1 MYKPRLLFERA
12 SVWEIFMLFSVSL
25 GLMKES
31 LNVLFE
37 IKAKQLL
44 NRDDMLGVLN
54 HSCHVKTKISP

>member
-1 MYKPRLLFERA
+1 MFERA
-12 SVWEIFMLFSVSL
+12 SVCEIFMLVSGNPFL
-25 GLMKES
+25 AIES

-54 HSCHVKTKISP
+54 HSCHVKTKISLQIG